1 MIMETDDSVL
11 AVDTP
16 INDDDDIDCITDKV
30 SDTISTVLTVLL
42 IIMVGVGIVSDVLM
56 VALINVEISSVTETS
71 TDGVT
76 DVIIVLELAGKLKCE
91 LLVDDIPD
99 TVKPSDDA
107 TISVDMSKSVCNKLD
122 SIIIGIVEVGEMES
136 KQSEKFTS
144 SIDNSSSLRFDIT
157 LIINCMTD

>member
-1 MIMETDDSVL
+1 MITETDDSVL
-11 AVDTP
+11 AVDTS
-16 INDDDDIDCITDKV
+16 INDDDDIDCIIDKV
-30 SDTISTVLTVLL
+30 SDTISTVLIGLL

-56 VALINVEISSVTETS
+56 VALISVEISSVTETS

-76 DVIIVLELAGKLKCE
+76 DVIIILELAGKLKCE
-91 LLVDDIPD
+91 LLVDDILD

-107 TISVDMSKSVCNKLD
+107 TIFVDVSNKLD

-157 LIINCMTD
+157 LNINCMVD

>member
-1 MIMETDDSVL
+1 MITETDDSVL
-11 AVDTP
+11 AVDTS
-16 INDDDDIDCITDKV
+16 INDDDDIDCIIDKV
-30 SDTISTVLTVLL
+30 SDTISTVLIGLL

-56 VALINVEISSVTETS
+56 VALISVEISSVTETS

-76 DVIIVLELAGKLKCE
+76 DVIIILELAGKLKCE
-91 LLVDDIPD
+91 LLVDDILD

-107 TISVDMSKSVCNKLD
+107 TIFVDVSNKLD

-144 SIDNSSSLRFDIT
+144 SIDNSSSFRFDIT
-157 LIINCMTD
+157 LNTNCMVD